1 MKRITICAMFIALS
15 SFIFAQTYMS
25 VWKNGVK
32 MDIQISAIDSI
43 TFGDTETSNGI
54 GIFSV
59 SPNDKVTFSKGN
71 LQYHPKKNKW
81 QFANNQYDYFG
92 EANENISADY
102 NGWIDLFGWGTGNN
116 PTEASSSSSK
126 YETFTDWGI
135 NKIGD
140 DAPNTWRTLTR
151 AEWEYLLESR
161 PKASTLLCYGAIIT
175 GSNIYEY
182 ESGLIL
188 LPDNWVTPDSIPLV
202 PGKDEQQKFTLNQWS
217 VLELSG
223 AVFLPEAGYRI
234 SATKVLTSY
243 GGYYWTA
250 TKSNYSS
257 YDSYA
262 YSLKIDYPLYLEVN
276 EKENYR
282 YQGCSVRLVKD
293 L

>member
-15 SFIFAQTYMS
+15 SSIFAQTYMS
-25 VWKNGVK
+25 VWENGVK

-116 PTEASSSSSK
+116 PTKSETNSSSYK
-126 YETFTDWGI
+126 TFVDWGG
-135 NKIGD
+135 NQIGD
-140 DAPNTWRTLTR
+140 DAPNTWRTLTS

-161 PKASTLLCYGAIIT
+161 PNANKLWCYGKILT
-175 GSNIYEY
+175 GSSPYGGEN
-182 ESGLIL
+182 GLIL
-188 LPDNWVTPDSIPLV
+188 LPDNWVTPDSITIV
-202 PGKDEQQKFTLNQWS
+202 SVSGYQQGFTLNQWS
-217 VLELSG
+217 VLEQLG
-223 AVFLPEAGYRI
+223 AVFLPEAGYRNN
-234 SATKVLTSY
+234 TTVYKVNRE
-243 GGYYWTA
+243 GHYWSSN
-250 TKSNYSS
+250 KSKS
-257 YDSYA
+257 YDLYA
-262 YSLKIDYPLYLEVN
+262 YSFCMYFCDVREMEYE
-276 EKENYR
+276 ENR
-282 YQGCSVRLVKD
+282 HRGCSVRLVKD

>member
-1 MKRITICAMFIALS
+1 MKRITISAIFIALS

-32 MDIQISAIDSI
+32 MDMQISAIDSI

-92 EANENISADY
+92 NANMNISSDY

-116 PTEASSSSSK
+116 PTKSANTSYG
-126 YETFTDWGI
+126 YETFVDWGV
-135 NKIGD
+135 NQIGD
-140 DAPNTWRTLTR
+140 DAPNTWRTLTS

-161 PKASTLLCYGAIIT
+161 PNAKNLLRF
-175 GSNIYEY
+175 GSIKVNGDSFGEH
-182 ESGLIL
+182 GVIL
-188 LPDNWVTPDSIPLV
+188 LPDNWVAPEDVEVKEEYYQNDFTI
-202 PGKDEQQKFTLNQWS
+202 EQWFKLQQA
-217 VLELSG
+217 G
-223 AVFLPEAGYRI
+223 AVFLPKAGSRWEQSYYSGDCCYW
-234 SATKVLTSY
+234 SATGSSD
-243 GGYYWTA
+243 
-250 TKSNYSS
+250 TKK
-257 YDSYA
+257 A
-262 YSLKIDYPLYLEVN
+262 IYLDFSITLE
-276 EKENYR
+276 EYTKEYEYR
-282 YQGCSVRLVKD
+282 CQGNSVRLVRD

>member
-92 EANENISADY
+92 TANENISADY

-116 PTEASSSSSK
+116 PTKSETNSSSYK
-126 YETFTDWGI
+126 TFVDWGV
-135 NKIGD
+135 NQIGD

-161 PKASTLLCYGAIIT
+161 PNAKNLLRFGSIKVNGDSYGEH
-175 GSNIYEY
+175 GV
-182 ESGLIL
+182 IL
-188 LPDNWVTPDSIPLV
+188 LPDNWVAPEDVEVESESFKNVFTT
-202 PGKDEQQKFTLNQWS
+202 EQWFKLQQ
-217 VLELSG
+217 VG
-223 AVFLPEAGYRI
+223 AVFMPDAGYR
-234 SATKVLTSY
+234 SGQSY
-243 GGYYWTA
+243 YSDYFPCYWSSTGDSSNKAYYIYFY
-250 TKSNYSS
+250 NSS
-257 YDSYA
+257 YEPYTIKD
-262 YSLKIDYPLYLEVN
+262 DDP
-276 EKENYR
+276 YR
-282 YQGCSVRLVKD
+282 GYSVRLVKD

>member
-54 GIFSV
+54 GVFSV

-116 PTEASSSSSK
+116 PTEASSSTSK

-161 PKASTLLCYGAIIT
+161 PKASILLCYGAIIT

-188 LPDNWVTPDSIPLV
+188 LPDNWVTPDSISLV
-202 PGKDEQQKFTLNQWS
+202 PGKGELQKFTLNQWS

-223 AVFLPEAGYRI
+223 AVFLPEAGYRS
-234 SATKVLTSY
+234 SATHVLTDY

-257 YDSYA
+257 YNLYA
-262 YSLKIDYPLYLEVN
+262 YSLDIDYPYTLEV
-276 EKENYR
+276 KEDVQKYF
-282 YQGCSVRLVKD
+282 GCSVRLVKD

>member
-92 EANENISADY
+92 EANMNISSDY

-116 PTEASSSSSK
+116 PTKSANNSYG
-126 YETFTDWGI
+126 YETFVDWGV
-135 NKIGD
+135 NQIGD
-140 DAPNTWRTLTR
+140 DAPNTWRTLTS
-151 AEWEYLLESR
+151 AEWEYLLRNR
-161 PKASTLLCYGAIIT
+161 PNAKNLLRF
-175 GSNIYEY
+175 GSVKVNGDSFGER
-182 ESGLIL
+182 GVIL
-188 LPDNWVTPDSIPLV
+188 LPDNWVAPEDVEVKEEYYQNDFTI
-202 PGKDEQQKFTLNQWS
+202 EQWFKLQQ
-217 VLELSG
+217 SG
-223 AVFLPEAGYRI
+223 AVFLPKAGSRWEQSYYSGDCYYW
-234 SATKVLTSY
+234 SATGSSD
-243 GGYYWTA
+243 
-250 TKSNYSS
+250 TKK
-257 YDSYA
+257 A
-262 YSLKIDYPLYLEVN
+262 IYLDFSITLE
-276 EKENYR
+276 EYTKEYEYR
-282 YQGCSVRLVKD
+282 CQGNSVRLVRD

>member
-54 GIFSV
+54 GVFSV

-116 PTEASSSSSK
+116 PTKATANTNDYK
-126 YETFTDWGI
+126 TFVDWGT
-135 NKIGD
+135 NQIGED
-140 DAPNTWRTLTR
+140 TPNTWRTLTK
-151 AEWEYLLESR
+151 AEWEYLLKSR
-161 PKASTLLCYGAIIT
+161 LNAQNLCVVGSIKTDGSSYG
-175 GSNIYEY
+175 EH
-182 ESGLIL
+182 GLIL
-188 LPDNWVTPDSIPLV
+188 LPDNWENLDDVKVYNESYKNTFTV
-202 PGKDEQQKFTLNQWS
+202 EQWFKLHQAG
-217 VLELSG
+217 V
-223 AVFLPEAGYRI
+223 VFLPFSGDRYKLGVSSI
-234 SATKVLTSY
+234 
-243 GGYYWTA
+243 GNDGYYWSA
-250 TKSNYSS
+250 TGVNNDEDAS
-257 YDSYA
+257 YLRI
-262 YSLKIDYPLYLEVN
+262 YSLSQPWKFEVG
-276 EKENYR
+276 YR
-282 YQGCSVRLVKD
+282 FLGYSIRLVKD